1 MVQPVTNEQQAQQAA
16 EAIRKFKERRRLVV
30 LEQVCLSAL
39 IEELTTELLRY
50 RQDSDRKE
58 GRAEDA

>member
-16 EAIRKFKERRRLVV
+16 EAIRKFTERRRLVA
-30 LEQVCLSAL
+30 LEQVCLGAL

-50 RQDSDRKE
+50 HRESGHIQE
-58 GRAEDA
+58 GVDT